1 MEKLTNTYETCEDCY
16 EEICI
21 MDMIVKDTPDGN
33 CIYCKKCTERHKQL
47 EKDAEILCRKWGINV
62 EKLKR
67 DTEREERQHLKQAE
81 KQENKE
87 KKEKRKVNA

>member
-1 MEKLTNTYETCEDCY
+1 MDKLMNTYETCEDCFDS
-16 EEICI
+16 ICI
-21 MDMIVKDTPDGN
+21 MDMVVKYTPDGN

-67 DTEREERQHLKQAE
+67 DTEREERQHLKQVE
-81 KQENKE
+81 KQESKE

>member
-1 MEKLTNTYETCEDCY
+1 MEKLMNTYETCEDCY
-16 EEICI
+16 DSICI
-21 MDMIVKDTPDGN
+21 LDMVVKDTPDGN

-47 EKDAEILCRKWGINV
+47 EKDAEVLCRKWGINV

-67 DTEREERQHLKQAE
+67 ESERQERQHLKQVE
-81 KQENKE
+81 KQEIKE

>member
-1 MEKLTNTYETCEDCY
+1 MEKLMNTYETCEDCY
-16 EEICI
+16 GQISI

-47 EKDAEILCRKWGINV
+47 EKDAEILCRKWGINI

-67 DTEREERQHLKQAE
+67 ETEREERQHLKQAE

-87 KKEKRKVNA
+87 KKEKRKVND

>member
-1 MEKLTNTYETCEDCY
+1 MDKLMNTYETCEDCFDS
-16 EEICI
+16 ICI
-21 MDMIVKDTPDGN
+21 MDMVVKYTPDGN

-47 EKDAEILCRKWGINV
+47 EKDAEVLCRKWGIDV

-67 DTEREERQHLKQAE
+67 ETERQERQHLKQVE

>member
-1 MEKLTNTYETCEDCY
+1 MEKLMNTYETCEDCY
-16 EEICI
+16 DQICI
-21 MDMIVKDTPDGN
+21 LDMVVKDTPDGN

-47 EKDAEILCRKWGINV
+47 EKDAEILCRKWGINI

-67 DTEREERQHLKQAE
+67 ETEREERQHLKQVE

>member
-1 MEKLTNTYETCEDCY
+1 MEKLMNTYETCEDCY
-16 EEICI
+16 DSICI
-21 MDMIVKDTPDGN
+21 LDMVVKDTPDGN

-67 DTEREERQHLKQAE
+67 DTEREERQHLKQVE

>member
-1 MEKLTNTYETCEDCY
+1 MEKLMNTYETCEDCY
-16 EEICI
+16 DLISI

-47 EKDAEILCRKWGINV
+47 EKDAEILCRKWGINI

-67 DTEREERQHLKQAE
+67 ETEREERQHLKQVE

>member
-1 MEKLTNTYETCEDCY
+1 MDDIFETCEDCY
-16 EEICI
+16 NQVSI
-21 MDMIVKDTPDGN
+21 MKMIVKETADGN

-67 DTEREERQHLKQAE
+67 DTEREERQHLKQVE
-81 KQENKE
+81 KQESKE